1 MSRCENAIVT
11 VLCMVYDGNKILL
24 QDRVK
29 KDWRGLT
36 FPGGHVEKEESFVQ
50 AVIREIYEETGLTIS
65 EPKLCG
71 VKQFQT
77 DEDERYIVLLFKTNR
92 FEGTLVS
99 SDEGE
104 MIWVDRNSLNNCKLV
119 DDFMD
124 LIKVFDSDNYN
135 EFMYERNKSGED
147 WLIRL
152 Y

>member
-1 MSRCENAIVT
+1 
-11 VLCMVYDGNKILL
+11 MVYDGNKILL

-36 FPGGHVEKEESFVQ
+36 FPGGHVEREESFVQ

-77 DEDERYIVLLFKTNR
+77 DEDERYIVLLFKTDK
-92 FEGTLVS
+92 FKGTLIS

-104 MIWVDRNSLNNCKLV
+104 MRWVDRNSLNNCKLV
-119 DDFMD
+119 GDFMD
-124 LIKVFDSDNYN
+124 LLKVFDSDSYS
-135 EFMYERNKSGED
+135 EFMYEHNKSGDD

>member
-1 MSRCENAIVT
+1 MSKSEKAIVT
-11 VLCMVYDGNKILL
+11 VLCMIYDDNKILL

-29 KDWRGLT
+29 KDWRGVT

-50 AVIREIYEETGLTIS
+50 AVIREMYEETGLTIM

-77 DEDERYIVLLFKTNR
+77 DEDERYIVLLFKTDK
-92 FEGTLVS
+92 FEGTLIS

-104 MIWVDRNSLNNCKLV
+104 IKWIDRDALNAYKLV

-124 LIKVFDSDNYN
+124 LLKVFDSDCYN
-135 EFMYERNKSGED
+135 EFMYERNRSGED